1 MSDDSSKNEENYY
14 TQSHEELEYDK
25 IWNGYYDNEKENEEY
40 STQSQNSFQV
50 ERASSHSKDSNSD
63 DDSES
68 SSSTSRTSSHS
79 KDSSDNDSE
88 SGASTPLPARK
99 NVKRKRVAKSPP
111 KKPSSDLNLRC
122 HKSRS
127 EHLHYPKCYSYK
139 GMVTPYYY
147 CTSSDL
153 FNKWKNMTRDEQKSN
168 KKKFT
173 QNKRAKLIAQIPGN
187 QVEGC
192 TCVGCVP
199 GAARKQRSDKGVTRK
214 RKSST
219 GCNTSGTN
227 DNNVATYNSLA
238 HPLEARKDHIRR
250 NKLHNPNAARRKR
263 GKRHC
268 DVGDRPKNASQSFNK
283 DSYKAL
289 MRTFVA
295 FQNFLAL
302 STPEQLENIPRVQA
316 ALAIN
321 IQIGGSQSGGGCR
334 KSSSLRRDKDL
345 TYRMMSSNK
354 GDFVDVLTIF
364 AKDNWREGRDV
375 IDFLG
380 TDQKAMD
387 DIMNEQ
393 KKYHERRGRKTKTSK
408 GTDDIINT
416 DIDENMYSETNT
428 RGETTATK
436 RKRRKR
442 NDRPLR
448 EELVQQV
455 NTLKNTVAEL
465 EKKHKQSLHSNE
477 ISLSD
482 RLLKAEQEILALKSL
497 HAENLANDD
506 IENQDSPITKV

>member
-1 MSDDSSKNEENYY
+1 MSDDSSEKGEDCY
-14 TQSHEELEYDK
+14 TQSHEDFENDE
-25 IWNGYYDNEKENEEY
+25 IWNEYFDNEKENELY

-79 KDSSDNDSE
+79 KDSSDSDSE
-88 SGASTPLPARK
+88 SGVSTPLSARK
-99 NVKRKRVAKSPP
+99 NVKRTRVAKSPP
-111 KKPSSDLNLRC
+111 KNPSSDLNLRC
-122 HKSRS
+122 HKSRL
-127 EHLHYPKCYSYK
+127 EHLNYPKCYK
-139 GMVTPYYY
+139 GLVTPYYY
-147 CTSSDL
+147 CTSSEL
-153 FNKWKNMTRDEQKSN
+153 FKKWKNMTRDEQKKNKTKFNSN
-168 KKKFT
+168 D
-173 QNKRAKLIAQIPGN
+173 RAKLIAQIPGN
-187 QVEGC
+187 RVEGC
-192 TCVGCVP
+192 TCVGCAP
-199 GAARKQRSDKGVTRK
+199 KAARKQRSDKGVTRK
-214 RKSST
+214 RRSST

-227 DNNVATYNSLA
+227 DNDVATYDSMA
-238 HPLEARKDHIRR
+238 HPLEAREGHIRR

-268 DVGDRPKNASQSFNK
+268 DVGDRPKNASQSFNS
-283 DSYKAL
+283 DSVEAL

-295 FQNFLAL
+295 FQQFLAL
-302 STPEQLENIPRVQA
+302 STPEQVENIPRVQA
-316 ALAIN
+316 ALAVN
-321 IQIGGSQSGGGCR
+321 IQIGESQSGGGCR

-345 TYRMMSSNK
+345 TYRMSSNK

-364 AKDNWREGRDV
+364 GQDNWREGRDV

-387 DIMNEQ
+387 AIINEQ
-393 KKYHERRGRKTKTSK
+393 KKYRERRGRKTKTSK

-416 DIDENMYSETNT
+416 GIDENMYSETNT

-436 RKRRKR
+436 RKRKR
-442 NDRPLR
+442 NDRRPLR
-448 EELVQQV
+448 GELVQQV

-465 EKKHKQSLHSNE
+465 EKKNKESLHSNE

-506 IENQDSPITKV
+506 MENQDSPITTA